1 VTLKT
6 SSLSAL
12 WRTLHAKVI
21 GRKFVHD
28 VGILTI
34 ANFAGAALSFFQ
46 GILLARWLGP
56 ELYGVAALVMSYPSL
71 IYTFF
76 DARSAEASVKY
87 LSEFHARGDRER
99 ILAMCKLGY
108 VVDIIIAALMFFT
121 VLVTAEWAAHRLTH
135 RPEAADL
142 IVVYATAFLPRAL
155 AGTSYAVL
163 ATLGRFPLIAFLD
176 MLTTVVRVMLTLW
189 AVLLGL
195 EVYGVVWGNAVA
207 MALAGLGYATAATIL
222 ISRTWRALPWQ
233 GRWQTL
239 IGRRWEILRFF
250 IYNDLN
256 ALLGMIPKQL
266 DVMLLGYFRNPTE
279 VGYYKLARSLAA
291 AVMYLVRPLQSVVYP
306 ELARLWGGEDREALF
321 RQVRRLAMHVG
332 APLGFAVLGGT
343 LLVPLTLPV
352 LVGHSYRPTVA
363 ITQLLLIGSAVW
375 LAFFWLRP
383 LYFAEAQVAKWTA
396 GISSYSIMF
405 LLLGILTVQ
414 KWGSIGITL
423 SLVIVTVLFHIGMGV
438 LIYETNRGSRKPL

>member
-1 VTLKT
+1 
-6 SSLSAL
+6 
-12 WRTLHAKVI
+12 
-21 GRKFVHD
+21 
-28 VGILTI
+28 
-34 ANFAGAALSFFQ
+34 
-46 GILLARWLGP
+46 
-56 ELYGVAALVMSYPSL
+56 
-71 IYTFF
+71 
-76 DARSAEASVKY
+76 
-87 LSEFHARGDRER
+87 
-99 ILAMCKLGY
+99 
-108 VVDIIIAALMFFT
+108 
-121 VLVTAEWAAHRLTH
+121 
-135 RPEAADL
+135 
-142 IVVYATAFLPRAL
+142 
-155 AGTSYAVL
+155 
-163 ATLGRFPLIAFLD
+163 
-176 MLTTVVRVMLTLW
+176 
-189 AVLLGL
+189 
-195 EVYGVVWGNAVA
+195 